1 MTRRFAIFMVL
12 GVVAPALLASSL
24 WLLTTQSGL
33 TKLAT
38 LVQLASGSRL
48 TLTGVSGRALGPL
61 SVDTITLAT
70 DNVHIAI
77 RGVALAW
84 SPAALLRGEFHATV
98 LNATELTITPQP
110 RTASGTAPTL
120 PDIRLPLR
128 VRVDQ
133 AALTQFVLNRTD
145 GSSAPFT
152 LHGLELSGAWNDAG
166 LQLDHAQVRYS
177 NDALL
182 TVRGHVAPQQAYPMD
197 LQVEWRWPLPQ
208 AGMVVGGGA
217 LKGDLTR
224 LTVTQ
229 QLTEPAAAQLTAKIE
244 DALHNF
250 TWQAQLTAPKSSL
263 QQWSPQAPAVN
274 AAATV
279 DLSGDLRHV
288 ELHGQ
293 VNLQRDQYDVRSEL
307 RARWQDQRLTVERS
321 NLYWPGLDQPFIIAG
336 HVDTTAPYAA
346 DATLTWANVSGNASA
361 SWRFA
366 RHTGTLAVNGTLD
379 RYTGQLKANGA
390 LNDEKLTLDVAAHG
404 DRTSVRLEKAHIAL
418 GPRTL
423 QGDGNVSW
431 TPELNYDAY
440 VKWQKLGWPLQAPSY
455 ESDAGTAHVAGDRHH
470 AVVGGQLALNGPYL
484 PRGDWQVGGVATPEN
499 IHIAH
504 LDGRTQGGHATA
516 QGDITLQPALRIRA
530 DINGDH
536 IDLAQWLKQMPSQL
550 NVRGSIDGML
560 GATAPQAWQFDVEH
574 IDGTVRGLSTQARG
588 HVTLQQRQW
597 TLDPVLVQIGKAHAV
612 AQGRI
617 GTDSDLAWSA
627 IIPDLERIDA
637 QWRGQ
642 LDTQGSFTG
651 NFDRP
656 ALRGW
661 LRGAHI
667 RVAGWSA
674 QQFDAEADVDF
685 QPDSTR
691 NSTLQV
697 RVNGIADGAF
707 QLDELN
713 AGLSGTRRDHALAFR
728 VAGPDGNLTAAATGS
743 FNEATWNGTIS
754 DARLTTNDFG
764 TWSSTAPGHLVWTP
778 DEVTLATWCVSGDE
792 GQLCASGSRATT
804 GAWQT
809 RINAPHLA
817 LELLQPWLPGTAQIK
832 GGVSAAAALQQD
844 PGEQPTGA
852 VVLVA
857 NDGTIRLDVPDQ
869 GATTL
874 SYKDAVVS
882 AKLLTDEITLNA
894 SGSVV
899 DTGEVSATLRLPP
912 LPWGTPW
919 QDTPILAH
927 GTLSL
932 RQFRWISALEPAIE
946 QPHGLLTI
954 DMSAGGTLGEPTL
967 SGTAALDDASLRI
980 AGLGTR
986 ITGMSAHIEAIGEQ
1000 SATFRADGRVGDG
1013 TLGLTGEVNW
1023 ADNVQRVVATIRGE
1037 RMRVVDTPDI
1047 QVDVSPDVQI
1057 ALTPELATVN
1067 GVVVIPHAD
1076 VLVKAATRTIKPSTD
1091 VVIVDAPPT
1100 QRKAIQTL
1108 LSSIVRIELGDDVK
1122 FEGFGLR
1129 ARLEGNVAV
1138 LDTPDRLTSAIGEV
1152 RIVTGQYEPPL
1163 IKNLISGPKM
1173 SVKNGR
1179 MVFVG
1184 GPVDDPAL
1192 NLRANR
1198 KIGEVEAGF
1207 NVTGTLQEPQVA
1219 VYSIPGMSDTD
1230 ALSYILLGRPT
1241 QKNSSEENSVIDST
1255 TASLTVAGGEF
1266 LADTLRRPL
1275 GIEEVTVEQ
1284 DFEGNTSLQL
1294 GRYLSPKL
1302 FVSYGVGLTERVN
1315 TVRMRYELTSN
1326 WSIEAETAATF
1337 SAADILYTLEKD

>member
-1 MTRRFAIFMVL
+1 MTRRSTMLLVL
-12 GVVAPALLASSL
+12 GVVAALLAWPV
-24 WLLTTQSGL
+24 WLVSTQSGL
-33 TKLAT
+33 AQLAT
-38 LVQLASGSRL
+38 LVQLASGNRL
-48 TLTGVSGRALGPL
+48 VLTGLSGTALGPL
-61 SVDTITLAT
+61 SIDAFTVTT
-70 DNVHIAI
+70 NKVHITI
-77 RGVALAW
+77 RGITLAW
-84 SPAALLRGEFHATV
+84 SPAALLRGEFHATA

-110 RTASGTAPTL
+110 GPASDTAPTL

-133 AALTQFVLNRTD
+133 AALTQLVLNRTD
-145 GSSAPFT
+145 GSAAPFT
-152 LHGLELSGAWNDAG
+152 LRGLELSGAWNDDG
-166 LQLDHAQVRYS
+166 LQLDHAQIRYG

-182 TVRGHVAPQQAYPMD
+182 TVRGHVQPQQAYPMD
-197 LQVEWRWPLPQ
+197 VHVEWRWPLPQ
-208 AGMVVGGGA
+208 AGMLVGSGTFQ
-217 LKGDLTR
+217 GDLAR

-229 QLTEPAAAQLTAKIE
+229 QVTEPAAAQLTAQLD
-244 DALHNF
+244 DALHNL

-263 QQWSPQAPAVN
+263 QQWSTQAPAIN

-279 DLSGDLRHV
+279 DLSGDRHHV
-288 ELHGQ
+288 KLNGQ
-293 VNLQRDQYDVRSEL
+293 FNLQRDQYDVRSEL
-307 RARWQDQRLTVERS
+307 RAYWQDQRVTVERS
-321 NLYWPGLDQPFIIAG
+321 NLHWPGLDQPFIIAG

-346 DATLTWANVSGNASA
+346 DATLTWTNVSGKASE
-361 SWRFA
+361 SWRFT

-379 RYTGQLKANGA
+379 RYTGHLKANGA
-390 LNDEKLTLDVAAHG
+390 LNDEKLTLDLAAHG
-404 DRTSVRLEKAHIAL
+404 DRTSARLEKAHIAL

-440 VKWQKLGWPLQAPSY
+440 LNWKKLGWPLQAPSY
-455 ESDAGTAHVAGDRHH
+455 ESDAGTVHLAGDRRH

-484 PRGDWQVGGVATPEN
+484 PRGDWQVGGIATPEN
-499 IHIAH
+499 IHIAY
-504 LDGRTQGGHATA
+504 LEGRTQGGHATA
-516 QGDITLQPALRIRA
+516 QGDITLRPALRIRA

-550 NVRGSIDGML
+550 NVRGSIDGTL
-560 GATAPQAWQFDVEH
+560 GATIPQTWQFDVEH
-574 IDGTVRGLSTQARG
+574 VDGTVRGLSTQARG

-627 IIPDLERIDA
+627 IVPDLERIDA

-651 NFDRP
+651 NIDRP

-667 RVAGWSA
+667 RIAGWSA
-674 QQFDAEADVDF
+674 QQLDAEADVDF

-697 RVNGIADGAF
+697 RVKGIAGGAF

-728 VAGPDGNLTAAATGS
+728 VASPDGSLTAAATGT
-743 FNEATWNGTIS
+743 FDHATWNGTIS
-754 DARLTTNDFG
+754 DARLITNEFG
-764 TWSSTAPGHLVWTP
+764 TWSSTAPGHLAWTP
-778 DEVTLATWCVSGDE
+778 EELTLATWCVSGDD
-792 GQLCASGSRATT
+792 GQVCVSASRATT

-817 LELLQPWLPGTAQIK
+817 LELLQPWMPGTVQIK
-832 GGVSAAAALQQD
+832 GNISAAAALQQD
-844 PGEQPTGA
+844 PGQRPTGTI
-852 VVLVA
+852 VLVA
-857 NDGTIRLDVPDQ
+857 NDGKIRLDLPNQ

-874 SYKDAVVS
+874 SYKDAMLS
-882 AKLLTDEITLNA
+882 AKLLAEEITLNA

-899 DTGEVSATLRLPP
+899 DTGEASATLRFPP
-912 LPWGTPW
+912 MPWSTPW
-919 QDTPILAH
+919 QDTPITAH

-946 QPHGLLTI
+946 QPHGVLTM
-954 DMSAGGTLGEPTL
+954 DMSAAGTLGEPTL
-967 SGTAALDDASLRI
+967 SGTATLDDASLRI
-980 AGLGTR
+980 AGAGTR
-986 ITGMSAHIEAIGEQ
+986 ITRLSAHVEATGEQ
-1000 SATFRADGRVGDG
+1000 NATFRAEGRVGDG
-1013 TLGLTGEVNW
+1013 SLALTGEVSW
-1023 ADNVQRVVATIRGE
+1023 ADNVQRVVANIRGE
-1037 RMRVVDTPDI
+1037 RMRVVDTPDM

-1067 GVVVIPHAD
+1067 GVVAIPHAN
-1076 VLVKAATRTIKPSTD
+1076 VLVKAATRTIKPSPD
-1091 VVIVDAPPT
+1091 VVIVDAPPA

-1163 IKNLISGPKM
+1163 IKNLISGPKL
-1173 SVKNGR
+1173 SVNNGR

-1184 GPVDDPAL
+1184 GPIDDPAL

-1207 NVTGTLQEPQVA
+1207 NVTGTLQEPQVG

-1241 QKNSSEENSVIDST
+1241 QKNSSEENNLIDST

-1284 DFEGNTSLQL
+1284 DFAGNTSLQL

-1302 FVSYGVGLTERVN
+1302 FVSYGVGLTERIN
-1315 TVRMRYELTSN
+1315 TLRMRYELTSN